1 MAKVNEIAISFG
13 PEYTDRINMAAA
25 PCTYV
30 PLRGV
35 RYGRPQ

>member
-35 RYGRPQ
+35 SYGRPQ